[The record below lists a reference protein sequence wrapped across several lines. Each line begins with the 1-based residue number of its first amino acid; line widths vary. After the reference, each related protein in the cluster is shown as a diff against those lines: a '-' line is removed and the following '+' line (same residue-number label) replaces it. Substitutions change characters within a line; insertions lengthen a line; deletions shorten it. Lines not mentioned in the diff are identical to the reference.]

1 MTVNSQ
7 DASALSSVTKH
18 DEEEQ
23 IFQFLIIWTH
33 LEIVVWAQCLKHKQK
48 IDNDRFTFTDLTFT
62 DVILKYNNAIMGC
75 SLSN

>member
-7 DASALSSVTKH
+7 DASAFSSVTKH

-23 IFQFLIIWTH
+23 IFQFLIILTH
-33 LEIVVWAQCLKHKQK
+33 LEIVVWVQYLKHKQK
-48 IDNDRFTFTDLTFT
+48 IDNDFFTFTGFTFT

-75 SLSN
+75 SLSS

>member
-48 IDNDRFTFTDLTFT
+48 IDNNRFTFTGFTFT